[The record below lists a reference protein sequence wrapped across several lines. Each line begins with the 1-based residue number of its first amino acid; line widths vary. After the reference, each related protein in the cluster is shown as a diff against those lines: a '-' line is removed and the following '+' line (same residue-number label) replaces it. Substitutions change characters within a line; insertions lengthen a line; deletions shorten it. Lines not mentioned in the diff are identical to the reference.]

1 MNNNIFHHA
10 SDGDS
15 NAAELPPNCR
25 RTAADAVFLLTST
38 WLGDYCVR
46 KPGSALS
53 FFDVKCKRP
62 DQTMEHIR

>member
-1 MNNNIFHHA
+1 MNIDIFYRT
-10 SDGDS
+10 SDDDG
-15 NAAELPPNCR
+15 NAAELPLMPF
-25 RTAADAVFLLTST
+25 FLLTST
-38 WLGDYCVR
+38 WSGAYCVR